1 MAYIGSLDV
10 ASPADTDN
18 AAQGA
23 GKIRELKTDL
33 ESSFPNVS
41 GAVTLTHTQ
50 INALQTEKAGLADA
64 NIWTNTQTMS
74 GKSILDAS
82 GTAAGHAS
90 TLNVW
95 LSGNYFTPTGGPF
108 TFTDFADAPQAGAEV
123 ELYCDS
129 AHVFTDNA
137 NLEVDGDTTW
147 TAEAGDRVLLRAKS
161 TTVFTVHPRKKTG
174 KAVIAK
180 SIGNEQTW
188 QTPSPRVATDSYQ
201 NLTGNPIM
209 VRASSNISNANG
221 NATLQVSTD
230 NAAWFDMDY
239 AAHNLFDT
247 NRSCTVNT
255 SGIVPNNHYYRLILS
270 NASLQSWN
278 ELR

>member
-129 AHVFTDNA
+129 SHVFTDNA
-137 NLEVDGDTTW
+137 NLEVDGDANW
-147 TAEAGDRVLLRAKS
+147 AAEAGDRVLLRAKS

-174 KAVIAK
+174 
-180 SIGNEQTW
+180 
-188 QTPSPRVATDSYQ
+188 
-201 NLTGNPIM
+201 NPIADQKIGYKK
-209 VRASSNISNANG
+209 VASGKASAA
-221 NATLQVSTD
+221 ATLDIDITPYYS
-230 NAAWFDMDY
+230 Y
-239 AAHNLFDT
+239 GT
-247 NRSCTVNT
+247 NFEVVLDS
-255 SGIVPNNHYYRLILS
+255 LIS
-270 NASLQSWN
+270 SS
-278 ELR
+278 